1 MASDDEIWAR
11 MDSDRTV
18 DLTPEQGQKMLAA
31 AMRRR
36 AQGAPPAPTAEPAPM
51 PSTPAAPAK
60 KADISALK
68 SAGQGL
74 ARWGLLGFDD
84 NVAGLAGALG
94 AGYQNIADDADGSAW
109 DAMKQAYRDAR
120 DERRKDVEDA
130 YKANPNAYRAG
141 ALGGLLLTA
150 PLAELT
156 ANKVAVAA
164 PKEAALA
171 VRAATEAKR
180 AVPFAMLQGVGLGD
194 HDDAV
199 GIAGDAVVN
208 AGLGAIGGAA
218 APAVGAAVKSGAG
231 AVADRVLP
239 RAGKALE
246 EFGKKAD
253 QLRALTVTSAKNAQ
267 IGRERLLK
275 ELEQFPAGNYP
286 SSEAAF
292 ADFLRKSG
300 LSNDWKATSETIAAK
315 AGPMNEE
322 ANRMI
327 GAVIDETDL
336 GAQAALDEARG
347 MREQAAAL
355 LSKVGGD
362 AKKLRG
368 RAKQEYLALLESAG
382 AAEEQARA
390 ATIKGGDIAGRMRS
404 TMIDFQK
411 GLGGDYATLTP
422 AAKQEVDRLAEGV
435 TRNDALGD
443 VSMRQA
449 QRRVQSLSDNE
460 AKWPAGADWDV
471 QAKARGAR
479 EEVRAYREAMDNAA
493 DAALTGAVPDTLK
506 GSPLYDLAKRG
517 RFSLPATP
525 GSETAADLYRGAR
538 SISQASGIAADEA
551 AAAIEKG
558 SKRQPLSL
566 KGTLGITSGTPA
578 GYALALA
585 DFALGGRVP
594 AMRATAAERAR
605 AVAGLVGNP
614 KALAAALQDARVVK
628 ALGPYADVL
637 KKAAKSGTPALRQEL
652 RAMLEDDAD
661 PDAEARRQAL
671 EEMQP

>member
-1 MASDDEIWAR
+1 MASSDDEIWAQ

-18 DLTPEQGQKMLAA
+18 DLTPEQADKMLAA
-31 AMRRR
+31 SMRRR
-36 AQGAPPAPTAEPAPM
+36 TQGKAYAPEPMPEPAATTTRR
-51 PSTPAAPAK
+51 S
-60 KADISALK
+60 DISALE

-94 AGYQNIADDADGSAW
+94 AGYQRLVDGEDDVLG
-109 DAMKQAYRDAR
+109 AMGDAYRGAR

-130 YKANPNAYRAG
+130 YQANPNAYRAG

-156 ANKVAVAA
+156 ANKVAAAA
-164 PKEAALA
+164 PKGAALA

-180 AVPFAMLQGVGLGD
+180 AVPFSVIQGIGLGD

-208 AGLGAIGGAA
+208 AGLGALGGAA
-218 APAVGAAVKSGAG
+218 APAVVAAAKRGAG

-239 RAGKALE
+239 PLGKALAE
-246 EFGKKAD
+246 YGKKAD

-267 IGRERLLK
+267 IGRERLLR
-275 ELEQFPAGNYP
+275 ELEQFPAGDYP

-300 LSNDWKATSETIAAK
+300 LSNDWRATSETIAAK

-347 MREQAAAL
+347 MREQADAL
-355 LSKVGGD
+355 LATVGGD

-368 RAKQEYLALLESAG
+368 RAKKEYLGLLESAD

-390 ATIKGGDIAGRMRS
+390 ATIKGSDIAGRMRS
-404 TMIDFQK
+404 TMIDTQK
-411 GLGGDYATLTP
+411 ARGGDYASLPT

-435 TRNDALGD
+435 TRNDALGEL
-443 VSMRQA
+443 SMRQA
-449 QRRVQSLSDNE
+449 QRRVRDLESES
-460 AKWPAGADWDV
+460 KWPAGADWDV
-471 QAKARGAR
+471 QATARGAR
-479 EEVRAYREAMDNAA
+479 EEARAYRESMDNAA
-493 DAALTGAVPDTLK
+493 DSALTGAVPDTLQD
-506 GSPLYDLAKRG
+506 SPLYELAKRG
-517 RFSLPATP
+517 RFSSPAAP
-525 GSETAADLYRGAR
+525 GSETAADLYRGSR

-551 AAAIEKG
+551 AAAVEKG
-558 SKRQPLSL
+558 SKRQALSL

-628 ALGPYADVL
+628 ALGPYADTL
-637 KKAAKSGTPALRQEL
+637 QKAARAGAPALRQEL
-652 RAMLEDDAD
+652 RALLESDSD

>member
-156 ANKVAVAA
+156 AGKVAA
-164 PKEAALA
+164 PASKDAALA

-180 AVPFAMLQGVGLGD
+180 AVPFSVIQGIGLGD

-199 GIAGDAVVN
+199 GIAGDAALN
-208 AGLGAIGGAA
+208 AGLGALGGAA
-218 APAVGAAVKSGAG
+218 APAVGAAVKSVAG

-355 LSKVGGD
+355 LSNVGGD

-368 RAKQEYLALLESAG
+368 RAKKEYLGLLESAD

-404 TMIDFQK
+404 TMIDAQK
-411 GLGGDYATLTP
+411 ARGGDYASLNA

-435 TRNDALGD
+435 ARNDALGD
-443 VSMRQA
+443 ISMRQA
-449 QRRVQSLSDNE
+449 QRRVGDLESES
-460 AKWPAGADWDV
+460 KWPAGADWDV

-479 EEVRAYREAMDNAA
+479 EETRAYREAMDNAA

-506 GSPLYDLAKRG
+506 GSSLYELAKRG
-517 RFSLPATP
+517 RFSLPAAP

-558 SKRQPLSL
+558 SKRNLLGL
-566 KGTLGITSGTPA
+566 KGALALGSGTPA
-578 GYALALA
+578 GAALALA

-652 RAMLEDDAD
+652 RSMLKDDAD